1 MLVFAVLDC
10 GVCVVPKH
18 AKRGICGGLEECT
31 TCQHGQGFGGGRVGQ
46 GEISA
51 VRGCEDELGQEAG
64 VGGVAVEETGAEGEA
79 CWDNLKKNNISL
91 SLLLLLLMMLL
102 FW

>member
-1 MLVFAVLDC
+1 M
-10 GVCVVPKH
+10 
-18 AKRGICGGLEECT
+18 
-31 TCQHGQGFGGGRVGQ
+31 GQ

-79 CWDNLKKNNISL
+79 CWGEFEEKRISVRFVNLFFCFL
-91 SLLLLLLMMLL
+91 SWLLLFEMWNMTY
-102 FW
+102 FSPTPARH